1 MAATLNTAPLTRRL
15 ALKALVGLPVG
26 LSVPGL
32 AGASAPPLRIGLTP
46 VFLDDRVGVL
56 ERWRRYIEARLARP
70 VQFVQRGSYRDVL
83 RLVLDGDTDL
93 AWLCGFPYWRNRDRL
108 KLVATPVFRGEPLY
122 RAYVIRN
129 HEHAEIDS
137 LDALRGQVFAYS
149 DPDSNSGFL
158 YVQHRLRHAGQVPA
172 AFFGRTFFTWGHRRV
187 VEAVAVNLAQG
198 GAVDGYVWEAL
209 AQTHAELTSATRII
223 EQSPPFG
230 FPPIVASSRLPRV
243 DLVAARAL
251 LLGMR
256 DDAEG
261 RELLGLLALD
271 GFTLAP
277 PSLYDSIGAMADA
290 L

>member
-1 MAATLNTAPLTRRL
+1 MPATLHTASQTRRL
-15 ALKALVGLPVG
+15 ALLALASLPLG
-26 LSVPGL
+26 LSLPL
-32 AGASAPPLRIGLTP
+32 RAIASETPLRIGLTP

-56 ERWRRYIEARLARP
+56 ERWRRYIEVRMDRP

-83 RLVLDGDTDL
+83 RLVVDGDTDL

-122 RAYVIRN
+122 RAYLIRN
-129 HEHAEIDS
+129 HEHVEIDS
-137 LDALRGQVFAYS
+137 LETLRGQVFAYA

-158 YVQHRLRHAGQVPA
+158 YVQHRLRQAGQIPA
-172 AFFGRTFFTWGHRRV
+172 EFFGRTFFTWGHRRV

-209 AQTHAELTSATRII
+209 AQTHPELTSATRII

-230 FPPIVASSRLPRV
+230 FPPIVASSRLPPV
-243 DLVAARAL
+243 DLAAARAL
-251 LLGMR
+251 LLGMH

-261 RELLGLLALD
+261 RELLNLLVLD

-290 L
+290 P